1 MTNYYSITNN
11 LENLQP
17 QKRNFFNVFGSSS
30 KKEKEEIF
38 KSFVLSV
45 IRINYHSCMRDINNK
60 SYETLCDKDKKN
72 IHKLGKKIKLGN
84 YYIIDIF
91 DEITVKGKSDIT
103 KIFFL
108 IKVPTKVNLFLDEI
122 YKLTNDITE
131 INKIKKYTIYQDSEI
146 YSMEKE
152 KGKKILEHLNK
163 EQKDILEK
171 KQNKKYTNILKYKKY
186 NSFNNRRNSSTI
198 TNKSSRKYSSSKSS
212 KKSSGTRK
220 LERKSNSSNFSFGSS
235 GLGSSS

>member
-17 QKRNFFNVFGSSS
+17 IKKSFFNVFGSSS
-30 KKEKEEIF
+30 KKEKEENF

-45 IRINYHSCMRDINNK
+45 IRINYHSCMRNINNK

-72 IHKLGKKIKLGN
+72 IHKLGKKIKIGN

-91 DEITVKGKSDIT
+91 DEEIYTVKDNKT
-103 KIFFL
+103 KIFFF
-108 IKVPTKVNLFLDEI
+108 IKDPKKIDLFLDEI
-122 YKLTNDITE
+122 NNLTDNTSE
-131 INKIKKYTIYQDSEI
+131 IDTIKKYTIYKYSEI
-146 YSMEKE
+146 YSTEKL
-152 KGKKILEHLNK
+152 KGKKILEQLNK
-163 EQKDILEK
+163 EQKNIIET
-171 KQNKKYTNILKYKKY
+171 KQNKKYTNLLKYKKY
-186 NSFNNRRNSSTI
+186 NPFMTRRNSSSI
-198 TNKSSRKYSSSKSS
+198 TNKSSR

-220 LERKSNSSNFSFGSS
+220 LERKSNSSNFSLGSS

>member
-1 MTNYYSITNN
+1 MTNYYNITNN
-11 LENLQP
+11 LINLQP

-30 KKEKEEIF
+30 KKEKEENF

-72 IHKLGKKIKLGN
+72 IHKLGKKIKIGS
-84 YYIIDIF
+84 YYIINIF
-91 DEITVKGKSDIT
+91 DEEIYTVKDNKT

-108 IKVPTKVNLFLDEI
+108 IKDHIKVNLFLDEI
-122 YKLTNDITE
+122 DKLTDDITE
-131 INKIKKYTIYQDSEI
+131 INTIKKYTIYKDSEI
-146 YSMEKE
+146 YSTEKE
-152 KGKKILEHLNK
+152 KGKSILEQLNK
-163 EQKDILEK
+163 EKKFILEK
-171 KQNKKYTNILKYKKY
+171 KQNKKYTKLLKYKKDVP
-186 NSFNNRRNSSTI
+186 FMIRRNSSTI
-198 TNKSSRKYSSSKSS
+198 TNKSSRKYSSSKSP

>member
-17 QKRNFFNVFGSSS
+17 IKKSFFNVFGSSS
-30 KKEKEEIF
+30 KKEKEENF

-72 IHKLGKKIKLGN
+72 IYKLGKKIKIGN

-91 DEITVKGKSDIT
+91 EEITVKGKYDIT

-108 IKVPTKVNLFLDEI
+108 IKEPNKVNLFLDEI
-122 YKLTNDITE
+122 NKLTDDTSE
-131 INKIKKYTIYQDSEI
+131 IKEIKKYTIYKNSEI
-146 YSMEKE
+146 YSIEKE
-152 KGKKILEHLNK
+152 KGKSILEVLNK
-163 EQKDILEK
+163 EQKNIISR
-171 KQNKKYTNILKYKKY
+171 KQNKKYTNLLKYKNY
-186 NSFNNRRNSSTI
+186 NPFTTRRNSSSI
-198 TNKSSRKYSSSKSS
+198 TNKSSRKSSS

-220 LERKSNSSNFSFGSS
+220 SERKSNSSNFSLGSS
-235 GLGSSS
+235 GLGSS

>member
-1 MTNYYSITNN
+1 MTNYYNITNN

-17 QKRNFFNVFGSSS
+17 KKRNFFNVFGSSS
-30 KKEKEEIF
+30 KKEKEEKL

-72 IHKLGKKIKLGN
+72 IHKLGKKIKIGS
-84 YYIIDIF
+84 YYIINIF
-91 DEITVKGKSDIT
+91 DEEIYTVKDNKT
-103 KIFFL
+103 KIFFF
-108 IKVPTKVNLFLDEI
+108 IKDPKKVNLFLDEI
-122 YKLTNDITE
+122 YKLTDDITE
-131 INKIKKYTIYQDSEI
+131 INTIKKYTIYKDSEI
-146 YSMEKE
+146 YSIEKE
-152 KGKKILEHLNK
+152 KGKAILEHLNK
-163 EQKDILEK
+163 EKKFILEK

-186 NSFNNRRNSSTI
+186 NPFKTRKNSSTI
-198 TNKSSRKYSSSKSS
+198 TNKSLRKYSFSKSP